1 MRSGVRPPHV
11 IDLAIMHVD
20 DGAVGR
26 CQDRPTIGE
35 EPVCEITISRIIEL
49 GDGSLSFI
57 VVHASR

>member
-1 MRSGVRPPHV
+1 V
-11 IDLAIMHVD
+11 IGLAIMHVD